1 MSVAIPLPSAEGFD
15 QGHRLTL
22 DFECLRSIPEGI
34 NEVRVWRSEL
44 LGCDLVGK
52 RMDISF
58 LEDDVLPEARTLM
71 SIDHRNVV
79 PIRTAAI
86 VSGYPSPMRVIEIIT
101 PYYPRGSITDALLRG
116 EHFRCREAV
125 AIVQATLRGL
135 AELHEV
141 HGIVHRDMKSGN
153 VLLTSDGSV
162 ARVAD
167 LGLAGR
173 MNARGEVNALQNP
186 TLYTPPEH
194 FARGTL
200 GRESDIYPMS
210 LILRELIGGA
220 FPYESYSTT
229 TVVDR
234 LARQVNPVAKV
245 DRVLP
250 VWTPRDLRRVITKAG
265 RQDRLDRYR
274 SAREMDQA
282 LAHACVADWE
292 EVEPSRWEA
301 PIFHR
306 PGELVR
312 VDSRPALG
320 GGLRM
325 SVRCYRTAWRRVR
338 PDEIVESLDSAA
350 ARRVFDSATTISA
363 AR

>member
-15 QGHRLTL
+15 QGHRLTF

-141 HGIVHRDMKSGN
+141 HGI
-153 VLLTSDGSV
+153 
-162 ARVAD
+162 
-167 LGLAGR
+167 
-173 MNARGEVNALQNP
+173 
-186 TLYTPPEH
+186 
-194 FARGTL
+194 
-200 GRESDIYPMS
+200 
-210 LILRELIGGA
+210 GGQI
-220 FPYESYSTT
+220 
-229 TVVDR
+229 R
-234 LARQVNPVAKV
+234 
-245 DRVLP
+245 
-250 VWTPRDLRRVITKAG
+250 
-265 RQDRLDRYR
+265 
-274 SAREMDQA
+274 
-282 LAHACVADWE
+282 
-292 EVEPSRWEA
+292 
-301 PIFHR
+301 
-306 PGELVR
+306 
-312 VDSRPALG
+312 
-320 GGLRM
+320 
-325 SVRCYRTAWRRVR
+325 
-338 PDEIVESLDSAA
+338 
-350 ARRVFDSATTISA
+350 
-363 AR
+363 